1 MTRIAILQ
9 TTTGIDPTA
18 NAAHLV
24 EGVRQAK
31 AGGADMLFTPE
42 MSGLLDRNRE
52 RAGANI
58 LAEAEDGVLAAVREA
73 AAKEQQ
79 DGPRLRR
86 VSMVV
91 EATDADVMGDEPIW
105 AKVNGRDF
113 GTVGKTHDFGA
124 PRFGPD
130 GKVARGSSA
139 AQGASAVRGLH
150 DGEWSVVGWVTSG
163 GYAHTVGKSMAQGYV
178 PAELA

>member
-1 MTRIAILQ
+1 M
-9 TTTGIDPTA
+9 
-18 NAAHLV
+18 
-24 EGVRQAK
+24 
-31 AGGADMLFTPE
+31 
-42 MSGLLDRNRE
+42 DRFVKLEKNDFI
-52 RAGANI
+52 G
-58 LAEAEDGVLAAVREA
+58 REA

-91 EATDADVMGDEPIW
+91 EATDADVMGAVPLW
-105 AKVNGRDF
+105 AKVHGRDF

-124 PRFGPD
+124 PRFGAD

-178 PAELA
+178 PAELAGDESAGLFEIEILGHRRPARINIDAPFDPSGEKMRG